1 MTKSLLEVSYICD
14 GNPVCSDPR
23 KANYFFMV
31 CLGTRGV
38 LPTNLNNMTSL
49 PLLLNDKVTGDNF
62 LSPSKYIEALT
73 LLHCWIF
80 TRSYTFFFI
89 FFLQSKQ
96 GICMLL
102 STFPVEQTDV
112 RQHRWE
118 WSFTVQQDLWKNRNH
133 HWEHMPSSRETEL
146 MKTGG
151 LLWPLLGGESKARR
165 TLDRPSGQRLRADYQ
180 VNAPVAAFSSIRR

>member
-89 FFLQSKQ
+89 FFFAEQTGNMYAFIHISCGADWCETTQMRMKLHCTTRSLDEQEPPLRTHAKQQRNWAYEDRRAPLTTAWWGKQ
-96 GICMLL
+96 GKED
-102 STFPVEQTDV
+102 SGQTI
-112 RQHRWE
+112 RTKAGSWLP
-118 WSFTVQQDLWKNRNH
+118 SKC
-133 HWEHMPSSRETEL
+133 PSS
-146 MKTGG
+146 
-151 LLWPLLGGESKARR
+151 S
-165 TLDRPSGQRLRADYQ
+165 
-180 VNAPVAAFSSIRR
+180 F